1 MRTRLLL
8 TLLSLFLAS
17 PAASQD
23 MEDAP
28 RNLEFVGFQQFRES
42 SRVFVRT
49 NESARYRVSQR
60 DGIVTI
66 TLDNTGCQVINN
78 LRHLDTH
85 LFDGPVAMIQP
96 RVIEGASNSNIQI
109 DIYVRQAVNVK
120 QAQKDNVITLD
131 FPRN

>member
-1 MRTRLLL
+1 MRTRIALALV
-8 TLLSLFLAS
+8 SLFLAS

-28 RNLEFVGFQQFRES
+28 RNLEFVGFQQFREV

-49 NESARYRVSQR
+49 NEPARYRVSQR
-60 DGIVTI
+60 DGVVSV
-66 TLDNTGCQVINN
+66 TLDNTGCQVMNN

-85 LFDGPVAMIQP
+85 LFDGPVSMVLP

-109 DIYVRQAVNVK
+109 DIYVRQTVNVK
-120 QAQKDNVITLD
+120 QSQQDNVITLD

>member
-1 MRTRLLL
+1 MRTRLILAL
-8 TLLSLFLAS
+8 VSLFLAS

-49 NESARYRVSQR
+49 NEAAHYRVSQR
-60 DGIVTI
+60 DGVVSI

-120 QAQKDNVITLD
+120 QSQKDNVITLD

>member
-8 TLLSLFLAS
+8 ALVSLFLAS

-28 RNLEFVGFQQFRES
+28 RNLEFVGFQQFREV

-49 NESARYRVSQR
+49 NEPARYRVSQR
-60 DGIVTI
+60 DGVVSI
-66 TLDNTGCQVINN
+66 TLDNTGSQTMNN

-109 DIYVRQAVNVK
+109 DIYVRQTVNVK

>member
-8 TLLSLFLAS
+8 ALVSLFLAS

-28 RNLEFVGFQQFRES
+28 RNLEFVGFQQFKES

-49 NESARYRVSQR
+49 NEVARYRVSQR
-60 DGIVTI
+60 EGIVTL
-66 TLDNTGCQVINN
+66 TLDNTGCQVYNH

-85 LFDGPVAMIQP
+85 NFDGPILQIQP
-96 RVIEGASNSNIQI
+96 RVIEGSGNSNIEI
-109 DIYVRQAVNVK
+109 DIYTRRQVNVRQS
-120 QAQKDNVITLD
+120 QKDNVITLD